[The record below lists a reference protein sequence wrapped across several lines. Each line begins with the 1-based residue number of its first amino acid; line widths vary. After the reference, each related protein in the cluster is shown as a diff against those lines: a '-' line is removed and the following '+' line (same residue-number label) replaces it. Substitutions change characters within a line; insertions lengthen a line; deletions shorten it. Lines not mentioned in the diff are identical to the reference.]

1 MSQPVTGRTTIV
13 SITPE
18 MSIEEGSVALRLSS
32 ISRSF
37 PGVKA
42 LEDVSLEV
50 RAGEIHA
57 LVGENG
63 AGKSTLMAVASG
75 ALAQDE
81 GTVEISGK
89 PLSEASPDLAREL
102 GLAIVRQ
109 NPALLPDLTVAEN
122 MAIGVGQTTRRG
134 LKDAVV
140 WAQEHLEPWQMT
152 IDARARVSTLSVEQR
167 FVVEIVKALALKPNV
182 LILDEPTEH
191 LNKDEVERL
200 FRRVREVVAGQA
212 AVVYISHRI
221 PEVKAISD
229 RITVLRDGKVRG
241 TFEAADVSE
250 HQIIELVVGRALDT
264 VFPEKGSVSGA
275 IGDAE
280 VLVING
286 LTGSHFSDISFSV
299 RAGEMVG
306 IAGVQGNGQEEL
318 VRALV
323 GIEPATGEVTISG
336 KRAKLGS
343 APALANAGVVYVPSD
358 RHGEG
363 LLMPMSVGENIVMK
377 TLNKVAPSGLIS
389 ESATRK
395 IAHEQIER
403 QSIKTPSSRT
413 AVQSLSGGNQQKV
426 VLARTTLANPTVLV
440 AEEPTQGVD
449 AGARVDI
456 YQILREAA
464 DNGAAVVILSS
475 DGVELEG
482 LCDRVLIMSR
492 GQVVKELE
500 GGDVSEEAIATAALT
515 STSVRQRKELDRTR
529 ASRFKS
535 WLSGDHSPAAV
546 LGLIIVGLALIVG
559 SINPAYYSSFN
570 ISNLLVTASMLI
582 LVGAAQQV
590 VVMGSGFDLT
600 VGPMMSFLVVIAS
613 FFIIDGGNPIV
624 GVALLLLA
632 SFLVGILNGY
642 LVTKFALSPVVV
654 TLAVALGLQGTLFQ
668 IRSTPGGLFNS
679 SMTGFVLDKLGGW
692 VPVSAVFAIVL
703 VLFMEWALRSTRW
716 GVELRAVGSRKDA
729 AQRLGIN
736 TNRVQL
742 GSYMLTSLLLLP
754 ASIILMSQ
762 IGVGDGRPG
771 LSFTLA
777 SVTVLVLAGASIFG
791 GRGSFIGIVVAG
803 LLVAQL
809 LGAPAFLGLS
819 GAWGYLLPGLI
830 TILAAVL
837 YAQLRRV
844 RR

>member
-1 MSQPVTGRTTIV
+1 V
-13 SITPE
+13 SN
-18 MSIEEGSVALRLSS
+18 LS
-32 ISRSF
+32 
-37 PGVKA
+37 
-42 LEDVSLEV
+42 
-50 RAGEIHA
+50 
-57 LVGENG
+57 
-63 AGKSTLMAVASG
+63 
-75 ALAQDE
+75 
-81 GTVEISGK
+81 
-89 PLSEASPDLAREL
+89 
-102 GLAIVRQ
+102 
-109 NPALLPDLTVAEN
+109 
-122 MAIGVGQTTRRG
+122 
-134 LKDAVV
+134 
-140 WAQEHLEPWQMT
+140 
-152 IDARARVSTLSVEQR
+152 
-167 FVVEIVKALALKPNV
+167 
-182 LILDEPTEH
+182 
-191 LNKDEVERL
+191 
-200 FRRVREVVAGQA
+200 
-212 AVVYISHRI
+212 
-221 PEVKAISD
+221 
-229 RITVLRDGKVRG
+229 
-241 TFEAADVSE
+241 
-250 HQIIELVVGRALDT
+250 
-264 VFPEKGSVSGA
+264 
-275 IGDAE
+275 
-280 VLVING
+280 
-286 LTGSHFSDISFSV
+286 GSHFNEISFTV

-323 GIEPATGEVTISG
+323 GVEPATGNLLINGNKT
-336 KRAKLGS
+336 RLGS
-343 APALANAGVVYVPSD
+343 APALSEAGVVYVPSD
-358 RHGEG
+358 RHREG
-363 LLMPMSVGENIVMK
+363 LLMPLSVGENIVMK
-377 TLNKVAPSGLIS
+377 TLRKVAPTGLVS

-395 IAHEQIER
+395 IAHEQIDR

-456 YQILREAA
+456 YQILRDAA

-492 GQVVKELE
+492 GQVVKELVGEEVTEE
-500 GGDVSEEAIATAALT
+500 GIATAALT
-515 STSVRQRKELDRTR
+515 STSMRQRKEVDRTR
-529 ASRFKS
+529 KSLFKS

-546 LGLIIVGLALIVG
+546 LGLIIVGLAFFIGTV
-559 SINPAYYSSFN
+559 NPAYYSSFN
-570 ISNLLVTASMLI
+570 ISNLLVAASMLI

-632 SFLVGILNGY
+632 TFLVGLLNGY

-654 TLAVALGLQGTLFQ
+654 TLAVALALQGTLFQ
-668 IRSTPGGLFNS
+668 IRSTPGGLFDS
-679 SMTGFVLDKLGGW
+679 TMTQFVLNKLGGW
-692 VPVSAVFAIVL
+692 VPVSAVFAIGLVL
-703 VLFMEWALRSTRW
+703 VMEWALRNTRW
-716 GVELRAVGSRKDA
+716 GVELRAVGSRIDA

-736 TNRVQL
+736 TKRVQL
-742 GSYMLTSLLLLP
+742 GSYMLTSLILLP
-754 ASIILMSQ
+754 AAIVLMSQ

-777 SVTVLVLAGASIFG
+777 SVTVLVLAGASIVG
-791 GRGSFIGIVVAG
+791 GRGSFIGIIVAG